1 MEKMEESKRLM
12 DKYCRE
18 TRAFHTKKLL
28 PFDTNAHGTL
38 FGGRLTSWI
47 DETAAVSVSR
57 HCRAKTMTAS
67 IDTLNF
73 LRPLILDH
81 SVCLE
86 SFVSG
91 AGTTSMEVFTK
102 VLGENLITGER
113 YLAVTS
119 FWTFVTLRDEN
130 GNKIPVPRIIPES
143 EEEIFICQGY
153 EERNRKRM
161 KQLEENKVFGKH
173 LSIELPW

>member
-1 MEKMEESKRLM
+1 
-12 DKYCRE
+12 
-18 TRAFHTKKLL
+18 
-28 PFDTNAHGTL
+28 
-38 FGGRLTSWI
+38 
-47 DETAAVSVSR
+47 
-57 HCRAKTMTAS
+57 
-67 IDTLNF
+67 
-73 LRPLILDH
+73 
-81 SVCLE
+81 
-86 SFVSG
+86 
-91 AGTTSMEVFTK
+91 MEVFTK